1 MAFNRVCCSLAW
13 ALASKR
19 RAGTP
24 SQQSDVEH
32 DVIEPSSRETDGI
45 LRIDPSRAQAL
56 MTRHDRPGAP

>member
-1 MAFNRVCCSLAW
+1 MAYDRACCSLAW
-13 ALASKR
+13 ALVSKR

-32 DVIEPSSRETDGI
+32 DAIELSSRETDGV

-56 MTRHDRPGAP
+56 MTRHDRPGTP